1 MPFPLCVCVCRALRP
16 PSPSQSA
23 TAAAAAA
30 ARSVNAVPS
39 CANKWL
45 LTTIARDEWNGKA
58 SPIYVT
64 SDCQADSDVFAPHNY
79 TKTPAAAAAAI
90 IKAGQDINCGGFMTA
105 HIGDAIKAGLATVDD
120 VDASI
125 RRALGVRLRLGHFDP
140 PGPLQTI
147 GMAAL
152 CDLAAVEL
160 ARDGAAQGAVLLKNA
175 RRGGG
180 GGGGGGPGK
189 GLLPLEAATV
199 GKVAVIG
206 PHTSAQYGK
215 AMGYYYFGAHGCAP
229 ICGTNA
235 TNQGGP
241 RAYSCQPRWRVPAA
255 QL

>member
-1 MPFPLCVCVCRALRP
+1 M
-16 PSPSQSA
+16 
-23 TAAAAAA
+23 
-30 ARSVNAVPS
+30 NGVPS

-105 HIGDAIKAGLATVDD
+105 HIGDAIKVGLATVED

-180 GGGGGGPGK
+180 GGGGGGLGK